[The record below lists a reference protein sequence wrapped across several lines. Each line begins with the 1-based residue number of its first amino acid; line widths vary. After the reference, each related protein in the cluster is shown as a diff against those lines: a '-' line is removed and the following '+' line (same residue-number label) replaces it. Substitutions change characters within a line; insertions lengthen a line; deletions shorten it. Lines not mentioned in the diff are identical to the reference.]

1 MSRRPAALIAL
12 LAGCALTAGCGGA
25 AGASGASGAS
35 GDSGASGASKSTST
49 PSRPRTSA
57 SSASKPKTYRGTDGL
72 KTVGLESG
80 GHQRTYLLYVPPGDA
95 TDHPLP
101 LVLVFH
107 GADDTAAHTAGETDL
122 LSIAEHS
129 HNMILVFAQGYEDTW
144 NEGTGKTPAAQA
156 HINDV
161 AFTASILSRVESNY
175 AIDLHRVVATGFSNG
190 ALLTEYLGCTLS
202 RQLTMIAPVEGEL
215 PQAISGTCRP
225 TDPVSVYEVHGTAD
239 SEIPYRG
246 GPFTGVGGGTTVVL
260 SASSSAAR
268 WATLDHCSGAA
279 HNTHSGALILGSYG
293 GCGDGVTVTLAT
305 INGGQHEWPPGWG
318 PTLVNAI
325 AALPATRTASP

>member
-1 MSRRPAALIAL
+1 MIRRPAALIAL
-12 LAGCALTAGCGGA
+12 LATCALTGCG
-25 AGASGASGAS
+25 GASGASGQPKSAS
-35 GDSGASGASKSTST
+35 TESTSAK
-49 PSRPRTSA
+49 SA
-57 SSASKPKTYRGTDGL
+57 STQSRTPTSSSSESHSQIYRGTNGL

-95 TDHPLP
+95 SDHRLP

-107 GADDTAAHTAGETDL
+107 GADDTALHTAGETDL

-144 NEGTGKTPAAQA
+144 NEGTGRTPAAQA

-161 AFTASILSRVESNY
+161 AFTATILRRVESNY
-175 AIDLHRVVATGFSNG
+175 AIDPHRVVATGFSNG

-215 PQAISGTCRP
+215 PKSESGTCQP
-225 TDPVSVYEVHGTAD
+225 ADPLSVYEVHGTAD
-239 SEIPYRG
+239 SEIPYGG
-246 GPFTGVGGGTTVVL
+246 GPFSGVGGGTTVVL
-260 SASSSAAR
+260 SASASAAR
-268 WATLDHCSGAA
+268 WATLDHCSGAPR
-279 HNTHSGALILGSYG
+279 NTHSGALIIGTDD

-305 INGGQHEWPPGWG
+305 IDGGQHEWPSGWG

-325 AALPATRTASP
+325 AALPATRTAAP

>member
-12 LAGCALTAGCGGA
+12 LAACALTAGCGGA
-25 AGASGASGAS
+25 SGASGAS
-35 GDSGASGASKSTST
+35 AASGAPKSTST
-49 PSRPRTSA
+49 HVRARTSA
-57 SSASKPKTYRGTDGL
+57 SSASKPKTYRGTGGL
-72 KTVGLESG
+72 KTVSLESG
-80 GHQRTYLLYVPPGDA
+80 ARQRTYLLYVPPGDA

-161 AFTASILSRVESNY
+161 AFTASILHRVESNY

-225 TDPVSVYEVHGTAD
+225 SDPVSVYEVHGTAD

-246 GPFTGVGGGTTVVL
+246 GPFTGVGTTVVL
-260 SASSSAAR
+260 SASNSAAR
-268 WATLDHCSGAA
+268 WATLDHCSVAA
-279 HNTHSGALILGSYG
+279 HNTHSGALILDSYG

-305 INGGQHEWPPGWG
+305 INGGQHAWPSGWG